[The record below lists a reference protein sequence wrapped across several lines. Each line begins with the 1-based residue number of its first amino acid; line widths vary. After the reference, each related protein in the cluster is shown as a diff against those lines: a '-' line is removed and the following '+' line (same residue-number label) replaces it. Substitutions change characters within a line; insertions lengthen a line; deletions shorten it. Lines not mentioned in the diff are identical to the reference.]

1 MCRDIDSKLASTEAQ
16 VNELRAQ
23 LSGNSPRANQ
33 AFRVT
38 AVPMAGPFQQGSNI
52 PRCGREQILRP
63 AVDTT

>member
-23 LSGNSPRANQ
+23 LSGNSPRSNPS
-33 AFRVT
+33 FRVT

-52 PRCGREQILRP
+52 PRCERKQILHP
-63 AVDTT
+63 GFDTS

>member
-38 AVPMAGPFQQGSNI
+38 AVPMAGPFQQGSHI
-52 PRCGREQILRP
+52 PRCEREQSLQ
-63 AVDTT
+63 AVST